1 VAVALH
7 RSGAHCGRSGFSSA
21 EFKLEFVRMKLQR
34 RRLRHDVPDIPATS
48 VSRRGFGQLKV
59 TTGLSSAFR
68 FVIRRIVKSFTVG
81 RCVQSLQLDWSD
93 VSQMSYFALDLRPA
107 TAGCFEWRRMQR
119 LPNFFHKIRVPC
131 RVDRQADPQPPTRM
145 GGPRPCVLP
154 FR

>member
-68 FVIRRIVKSFTVG
+68 FVIRRIVN
-81 RCVQSLQLDWSD
+81 RLQLA
-93 VSQMSYFALDLRPA
+93 VAFNLFNLIGPMSV
-107 TAGCFEWRRMQR
+107 
-119 LPNFFHKIRVPC
+119 K
-131 RVDRQADPQPPTRM
+131 
-145 GGPRPCVLP
+145 
-154 FR
+154 